1 MLCSSCMRGEVWL
14 MRRFKTNGCRLLQ
27 RVTGKRLASL
37 TVTRYTSH
45 ITRHHRD
52 VLRMI
57 ALAPKVAGVEAEA
70 DAALKKQQGNQTK
83 PMAEAVQALDWCV
96 KHRTLYVTRH
106 TSHVTQVHLQ
116 WRHRRCPCNQQR
128 AGTKVRGLHTH
139 APKPQTLN
147 QTTRPGL

>member
-1 MLCSSCMRGEVWL
+1 MLCSSCMRGAVWL

-45 ITRHHRD
+45 VTRYHRD

-96 KHRTLYVTRH
+96 KHRTSHVTRH
-106 TSHVTQVHLQ
+106 TSHRFTSSGDIGGVLAISSELA
-116 WRHRRCPCNQQR
+116 QR
-128 AGTKVRGLHTH
+128 
-139 APKPQTLN
+139 
-147 QTTRPGL
+147 